1 MPISDTGA
9 GVSPMDSVASVGSS
23 GSVASTISNES
34 LDFLTAEERECL
46 MFLEETIESLEEDPS
61 EWAPAED
68 LKSVE
73 ETPKSRKELVKL
85 TRTDLGTL
93 DNRTA
98 DQNGNTQ
105 RLILPRVV
113 LPHNNKH
120 NNEVDSSSQNAGRT
134 QSGANTLPKYIP
146 KPAENTNTVAPSRRS
161 EPSRSAIVP
170 GDNRP
175 RSQLISFHPQSE
187 STAKQGP
194 PTAPKPKKFPA
205 NISFKSGY
213 NKQGDPL
220 PGSHPNSKSS
230 VKVMPKVALSSNE
243 HDSPDVGSA
252 SKFSLEQQLPR
263 SEVIHKLGLN
273 GQKLYP
279 SGHSSLTSMETP
291 PIGQKVSTTRSPE
304 PHGERRFS
312 IQRPVVV
319 GGGKA
324 PVGNGSSSVPAR
336 GVNPAHPWQLGP
348 TKSSSLQRLSTP
360 HGSQPNASSGLNI
373 SAAGNGRSLK
383 SPPQWQLGPTKS
395 SSLQRVSTAHDSQPS
410 MRSGFAAVNLVSRSV
425 LDIPGSVQTRN
436 TPPWQPSNS
445 KPSGLKQIGTTDQTG
460 PPRTSVASSIS
471 PDMSLHLR
479 PRPISIC
486 SETDPSLRHGA
497 RLEPAASGQTN
508 RRSFPIT
515 INHIS
520 GKFQKPQPKALNIQN
535 TPPGPT
541 KRDRAEALRKLG
553 LLKE

>member
-1 MPISDTGA
+1 VGIADTHTFPHPQKKLID
-9 GVSPMDSVASVGSS
+9 VI
-23 GSVASTISNES
+23 TCNES

-348 TKSSSLQRLSTP
+348 TKSSSL
-360 HGSQPNASSGLNI
+360 H
-373 SAAGNGRSLK
+373 
-383 SPPQWQLGPTKS
+383 
-395 SSLQRVSTAHDSQPS
+395 LQRVSTAHDSQPS